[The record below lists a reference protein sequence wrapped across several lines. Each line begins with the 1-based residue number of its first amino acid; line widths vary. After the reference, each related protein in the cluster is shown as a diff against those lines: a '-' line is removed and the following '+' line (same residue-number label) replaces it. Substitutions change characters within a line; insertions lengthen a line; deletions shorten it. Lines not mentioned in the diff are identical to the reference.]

1 MKIRPYRYYLIDLDR
16 TLWDFDANSEHA
28 IGLLI
33 TRNPRLLQAVTGT
46 GNLKASLKDGIENIR
61 KHDVSVENALHSF
74 FLKYDKLNHQLWA
87 LYEAGEMSKEDL
99 RWKRFHEAFR
109 WYGVDDEDLARKF
122 GEDYLEQMILENRL
136 MPGAVEMLESIRSS
150 GGRMAILSNGFKEV
164 QYRKLRGS
172 GIDGFFDAVVV
183 SEEAGCLKPRPGI
196 FAYAVER
203 LSGIRRQ
210 DNPEAW
216 REAKRQTLM
225 IGDDPVN
232 DILGAQIFG
241 IDQFFYNHK
250 RTKAISH
257 ATYESQ
263 VLPVF
268 SGNFQQ

>member
-1 MKIRPYRYYLIDLDR
+1 MKIRPYCYYLIDLDR
-16 TLWDFDANSEHA
+16 TLWDFDSNSEHA

-33 TRNPRLLQAVTGT
+33 TRNPRLLQAVTDT
-46 GNLKASLKDGIENIR
+46 GNLKASLKDGIEKIR

-109 WYGVDDEDLARKF
+109 WYGVDDEALARKF
-122 GEDYLEQMILENRL
+122 GEDYLEQMVCENRL
-136 MPGAVEMLESIRSS
+136 MPGAREMLESIRSS

-232 DILGAQIFG
+232 DIEGAQIFG
-241 IDQFFYNHK
+241 IDQFYYNHK
-250 RTKAISH
+250 GNSAISH
-257 ATYESQ
+257 ATYESPD
-263 VLPVF
+263 LTPF
-268 SGNFQQ
+268 YTAY

>member
-16 TLWDFDANSEHA
+16 TLWDFDSNSEHA
-28 IGLLI
+28 IGLLVS
-33 TRNPRLLQAVTGT
+33 RNKVLSQAVQDKEGC
-46 GNLKASLKDGIENIR
+46 GEDSLHR
-61 KHDVSVENALHSF
+61 FFMRYDV
-74 FLKYDKLNHQLWA
+74 LNHRLWA
-87 LYEAGEMSKEDL
+87 MYEKGEMSKEDL

-109 WYGVDDEDLARKF
+109 WYGVDDEALARKF
-122 GEDYLEQMILENRL
+122 GEDYLEQMVLENRL

-241 IDQFFYNHK
+241 IDQFYFNHK
-250 RTKAISH
+250 KIKSLSH
-257 ATYESQ
+257 PTYESDG
-263 VLPVF
+263 LLHI
-268 SGNFQQ
+268 

>member
-16 TLWDFDANSEHA
+16 TLWDFDSNSEHA

-33 TRNPRLLQAVTGT
+33 TRNPRLLQAVM
-46 GNLKASLKDGIENIR
+46 AIE
-61 KHDVSVENALHSF
+61 DLHSF
-74 FLKYDKLNHQLWA
+74 FLRYDKLNHRLWA
-87 LYEAGEMSKEDL
+87 MYEAGEMSKEDL

-109 WYGVDDEDLARKF
+109 WYGVDDEALARKF
-122 GEDYLEQMILENRL
+122 GEDYLEQMVLENRL

-232 DILGAQIFG
+232 DIEGAQIFG

>member
-33 TRNPRLLQAVTGT
+33 TRNPRLLQAVTDT
-46 GNLKASLKDGIENIR
+46 GNLKSSLKDGIENIR

-109 WYGVDDEDLARKF
+109 WYGVDDEALARKF
-122 GEDYLEQMILENRL
+122 GDDYLEQMVLENRL

-196 FAYAVER
+196 FAYAVET
-203 LSGIRRQ
+203 LSGIKRTEGDR
-210 DNPEAW
+210 W
-216 REAKRQTLM
+216 RKAKRATLM

-232 DILGAQIFG
+232 DIEGAQIFG
-241 IDQFFYNHK
+241 IDQFYYNHK
-250 RTKAISH
+250 GHKAISH
-257 ATYESQ
+257 ATYESPD
-263 VLPVF
+263 LTPF
-268 SGNFQQ
+268 L

>member
-1 MKIRPYRYYLIDLDR
+1 
-16 TLWDFDANSEHA
+16 
-28 IGLLI
+28 
-33 TRNPRLLQAVTGT
+33 
-46 GNLKASLKDGIENIR
+46 
-61 KHDVSVENALHSF
+61 
-74 FLKYDKLNHQLWA
+74 
-87 LYEAGEMSKEDL
+87 MSKEDL

-109 WYGVDDEDLARKF
+109 WYGVDDEALARKF
-122 GEDYLEQMILENRL
+122 GEDYLEQMVLENRL
-136 MPGAVEMLESIRSS
+136 MPGAVEMLKSIRSS

-232 DILGAQIFG
+232 DIEGAQIFG
-241 IDQFFYNHK
+241 IDQFYYNHK
-250 RTKAISH
+250 GNSAISH
-257 ATYESQ
+257 ATYEYPD
-263 VLPVF
+263 LAPF
-268 SGNFQQ
+268 YTAY